1 MSEVVRKVIT
11 APPEA
16 PILVEF
22 KNVTKSF
29 GSFRALDQ
37 VSLEIRQGD
46 IVGLLGPNGAGKT
59 TAMRVLSGY
68 FAPTSGKVL
77 IAGCNMAESP
87 EKVKK
92 LVGYLPETVH
102 LYGDMSVLEFLH
114 FTAKVKGVRAAERNK
129 RVEEILYLCG
139 IWDVRKRLIGQLSKG
154 YKQRVGFAQALVGDP
169 EVLILDEPT
178 TGLDPEQIQKIRMLI
193 RELGQTRT
201 ILISTHILPE
211 VSMICDRVLI
221 MNEGRVVADGTV
233 EELAA
238 GLVERQEI
246 LLTTGENSDGE
257 ILKML
262 ESIPHIEQ
270 TQVIS
275 SKAGKIT
282 LKLVVSAGAEIGPAL
297 TRLFVEKNIPVY
309 ELRTN
314 RLSLEDIF
322 LRLVVQEGSAAVPV

>member
-1 MSEVVRKVIT
+1 MNEPVHKVKT
-11 APPEA
+11 APPDA
-16 PILVEF
+16 PVLVKLE
-22 KNVTKSF
+22 NVTKTF
-29 GSFRALDQ
+29 GAFRALDQ

-59 TAMRVLSGY
+59 TAMRILSGY
-68 FAPTSGKVL
+68 FAPTSGKVW
-77 IAGCNMAESP
+77 IAGRNMSGSP

-92 LVGYLPETVH
+92 RVGYLPETVH
-102 LYGDMSVLEFLH
+102 LYGDMSVLEFLD
-114 FTAKVKGVRAAERNK
+114 FTARVKGVRSSERSK
-129 RVEEILYLCG
+129 RVEEILYLCD
-139 IWDVRKRLIGQLSKG
+139 IWDARRRLIGQLSKG
-154 YKQRVGFAQALVGDP
+154 YRQRVGFAQALVGDP
-169 EVLILDEPT
+169 DVLILDEPT
-178 TGLDPEQIQKIRMLI
+178 TGLDPEQIHKIRMLI

-246 LLTTGENSDGE
+246 LLTTGENTEGE

-262 ESIPHIEQ
+262 DGISHIEQ

-275 SKAGKIT
+275 SKAGKVT

-297 TRLFVEKNIPVY
+297 TRLFVERNIPVY

-322 LRLVVQEGSAAVPV
+322 LRLVVQESSLAVTV